1 MAPKRG
7 AQPRPSE
14 TETTANDPRDECDVR
29 SPPAKKASARII
41 AETAAAARPCTHC
54 CTAVVAGATERRS
67 DAAADRAVATAQSA
81 TQTAGTA
88 QASAPTMAEQQQQQ
102 HAAQHIGAHA
112 HTAYSNAECATP
124 AARGL
129 RHMMRSAERGRDAD
143 RTHQSDREESP
154 KAQQDAAHNPVHT
167 AVDEAHPHSTPP
179 LTREHAGQR
188 PRADGQGG
196 ALRAPVLPYG
206 PRTFNPTMCQQPSQ
220 VQQHDGDLEELSMRV
235 AAMPGD
241 DTNAAADAAIGCPTP
256 PNPTQEPSALDEPA
270 PSPSYPLSPL
280 PNPQTLVF
288 KITHGAAQRG
298 GSISDELFLKI
309 KDMTGYPDSRFN
321 LFTTKEA
328 QYQALFRATHTHILS
343 STHTPPHPPPR
354 GGPSVGQ
361 RAQEGAAAPARP
373 LAGAGRRT
381 GPPPGTQGKGQ
392 RLERLGG
399 APEKGERPSP
409 RRRPHGLESGER
421 EGVTHLSLL
430 YAAQRLPRTEH
441 HYHRHTQGGPDR
453 PTPPHQD
460 NG

>member
-1 MAPKRG
+1 MAALPVSQPSVLRMAGTPRSQPYTPTRWLSFRSSVKTTQLMAPKRG
-7 AQPRPSE
+7 AQPRPSD
-14 TETTANDPRDECDVR
+14 TETTAHDPRDECDVR
-29 SPPAKKASARII
+29 SPPAKKASDRII

-54 CTAVVAGATERRS
+54 CTAAVAGATERRS
-67 DAAADRAVATAQSA
+67 DPAADRAVATAQSA

-112 HTAYSNAECATP
+112 HTAHSNAECATP

-167 AVDEAHPHSTPP
+167 AADEAHPHSTPP

-188 PRADGQGG
+188 PRADGQGD

-241 DTNAAADAAIGCPTP
+241 DRV
-256 PNPTQEPSALDEPA
+256 QVL
-270 PSPSYPLSPL
+270 
-280 PNPQTLVF
+280 
-288 KITHGAAQRG
+288 
-298 GSISDELFLKI
+298 
-309 KDMTGYPDSRFN
+309 
-321 LFTTKEA
+321 
-328 QYQALFRATHTHILS
+328 
-343 STHTPPHPPPR
+343 R

-399 APEKGERPSP
+399 APEKGERPTP

-441 HYHRHTQGGPDR
+441 HYHSHTQGGPDR

-460 NG
+460 HG

>member
-1 MAPKRG
+1 MCFSFRSSVKTTQLKAPKRG

-14 TETTANDPRDECDVR
+14 TETTAYDPRDECDVR
-29 SPPAKKASARII
+29 SPPAKKASDRII

-54 CTAVVAGATERRS
+54 CTAAVAGATERRS
-67 DAAADRAVATAQSA
+67 DPAADRAVATAQSA

-112 HTAYSNAECATP
+112 HTAHSNAECATP

-167 AVDEAHPHSTPP
+167 AADEAHPHSTPP

-188 PRADGQGG
+188 PRADGQGD

-220 VQQHDGDLEELSMRV
+220 VQQHDGDLEELSV
-235 AAMPGD
+235 
-241 DTNAAADAAIGCPTP
+241 
-256 PNPTQEPSALDEPA
+256 QVL
-270 PSPSYPLSPL
+270 
-280 PNPQTLVF
+280 
-288 KITHGAAQRG
+288 
-298 GSISDELFLKI
+298 
-309 KDMTGYPDSRFN
+309 
-321 LFTTKEA
+321 
-328 QYQALFRATHTHILS
+328 
-343 STHTPPHPPPR
+343 R

-399 APEKGERPSP
+399 APEKGERPTP

-441 HYHRHTQGGPDR
+441 HYHSHTQGGPDR

-460 NG
+460 HG

>member
-1 MAPKRG
+1 MHVYYEYNTFSFRSSVKTTQLMAPKRG
-7 AQPRPSE
+7 AQPRPSD
-14 TETTANDPRDECDVR
+14 TETTAHDPRDECDVR
-29 SPPAKKASARII
+29 SPPAKKASDRII

-54 CTAVVAGATERRS
+54 CTAAVAGATERRS
-67 DAAADRAVATAQSA
+67 DPAADRAVATAQSA

-112 HTAYSNAECATP
+112 HTAHSNAECATP

-167 AVDEAHPHSTPP
+167 AADEAHPHSTPP

-188 PRADGQGG
+188 PRADGQGD

-241 DTNAAADAAIGCPTP
+241 DTNAAPDAAIGCPTP
-256 PNPTQEPSALDEPA
+256 PNPTQEPSAPDEPA
-270 PSPSYPLSPL
+270 PSYPLSPL
-280 PNPQTLVF
+280 PNPHHVQVL
-288 KITHGAAQRG
+288 
-298 GSISDELFLKI
+298 
-309 KDMTGYPDSRFN
+309 
-321 LFTTKEA
+321 
-328 QYQALFRATHTHILS
+328 
-343 STHTPPHPPPR
+343 R

-399 APEKGERPSP
+399 APEKGERPTP

-441 HYHRHTQGGPDR
+441 HYHSHTQGGPDR

-460 NG
+460 HG